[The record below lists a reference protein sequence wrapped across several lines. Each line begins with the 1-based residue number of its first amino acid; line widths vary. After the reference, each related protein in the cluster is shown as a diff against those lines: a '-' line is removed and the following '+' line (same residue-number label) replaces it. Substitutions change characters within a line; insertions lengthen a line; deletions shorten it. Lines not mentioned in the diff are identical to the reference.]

1 MASATSTIIDNRGV
15 AVAIDS
21 LPKTYTNNG
30 PSGSVDTITATD
42 PVSKD
47 RWVQT
52 LTYSGNQIIGQS
64 LWVHQ

>member
-1 MASATSTIIDNRGV
+1 MASSTTTYIDNRGV

-30 PSGSVDTITATD
+30 PSGAVDTITATD
-42 PVSKD
+42 PVSGD

-52 LTYSGNQIIGQS
+52 LTYSGNNVAAQS
-64 LWVHQ
+64 IWVHQ

>member
-1 MASATSTIIDNRGV
+1 MASPGTVVDNRGV

-30 PSGSVDTITATD
+30 PGGAVDTITATD
-42 PVSKD
+42 PVSGD

-52 LTYSGNQIIGQS
+52 LTYSGNSIVGQS
-64 LWVHQ
+64 AWVHQ